1 MYVGAGLKA
10 FLAHQTVVI
19 MQAECVHIPDGLA
32 TCEPLRKTDVPCDL
46 RLATGQ
52 LKHTFAIGPALC
64 YDKGKEGGFIMDWD
78 RIQQKLHI
86 LSDAAKYDV
95 SCSSSGSRRANQAG
109 GIGNGAVCGI
119 CHTWSADGR
128 CVSLLKILMTNR
140 CIYDCAYCVN
150 AASREAERAILTPEE
165 IADVTIA
172 FYRRNY
178 IEGLFLSSGVYRSPD
193 YTTEL
198 LIRTA
203 RILRDEKKFNGY
215 IHMKGIPGT
224 SAQLI
229 RELGR
234 YVDRLSVNI
243 ELPSAPSLRLLA
255 PQKTKENILVPMGHI
270 RRGILERREEKKHHK
285 KAPSFV
291 PAGQTTQL
299 IVGATPDSDR
309 TILRLSQA
317 LYDKVEL
324 KRVYYSA
331 YVPAVTGPNL
341 PAIAK
346 PPLLREHRLYQADW
360 LLRFY
365 QFKADEILTD
375 EAPDFDLDLD
385 PKACWALRHPEFF
398 PIEVNRASYHALL
411 RVPGIGVT
419 SARRICAA
427 RRQAFLSYDTLRRLG
442 IVLKRAQY
450 FITCKGKYYGATTD
464 PVRIRQLLLA
474 RPSAQTAY
482 EPMSLF

>member
-1 MYVGAGLKA
+1 
-10 FLAHQTVVI
+10 
-19 MQAECVHIPDGLA
+19 
-32 TCEPLRKTDVPCDL
+32 
-46 RLATGQ
+46 
-52 LKHTFAIGPALC
+52 
-64 YDKGKEGGFIMDWD
+64 MDWE
-78 RIQQKLHI
+78 RIEEKLHI

-95 SCSSSGSRRANQAG
+95 SCSSSGSHRANKAG
-109 GIGNGAVCGI
+109 GIGNAAACGI
-119 CHTWSADGR
+119 CHTWSSDGR
-128 CVSLLKILMTNR
+128 CVSLLKILMTNH
-140 CIYDCAYCVN
+140 CIYNCAYCVN
-150 AASREAERAILTPEE
+150 AASRDAKRAILTPEE

-203 RILRDEKKFNGY
+203 RILREEKKFNGY

-224 SAQLI
+224 SAALI

-243 ELPSAPSLRLLA
+243 ELPSSSSLKLLA

-270 RRGILERREEKKHHK
+270 REGIDQWRDEKKRYK
-285 KAPSFV
+285 KVPSFV

-317 LYDKVEL
+317 LYDKVDM

-331 YVPAVTGPNL
+331 YVPAVTGSNL
-341 PAIAK
+341 PAIAE

-360 LLRFY
+360 LMRFY
-365 QFKADEILTD
+365 QFNVEEILTD
-375 EAPDFDLDLD
+375 EVPNFDLDLD
-385 PKACWALRHPEFF
+385 PKACWALRHPEVF
-398 PIEVNRASYHALL
+398 PLEVNRASYHDLL
-411 RVPGIGVT
+411 RVPGIGV
-419 SARRICAA
+419 
-427 RRQAFLSYDTLRRLG
+427 
-442 IVLKRAQY
+442 VLKRARY
-450 FITCKGKYYGATTD
+450 FITCKGKYYGLSTD
-464 PVRIRQLLLA
+464 PAYVRRMLLSGQKQ
-474 RPSAQTAY
+474 PSAY

>member
-1 MYVGAGLKA
+1 
-10 FLAHQTVVI
+10 
-19 MQAECVHIPDGLA
+19 
-32 TCEPLRKTDVPCDL
+32 
-46 RLATGQ
+46 
-52 LKHTFAIGPALC
+52 
-64 YDKGKEGGFIMDWD
+64 MDWD
-78 RIQQKLHI
+78 VIREKLHI

-95 SCSSSGSRRANQAG
+95 SCSSSGSRRANKGRGLGDA
-109 GIGNGAVCGI
+109 ASCGI

-128 CVSLLKILMTNR
+128 CVSLLKILMTNH
-140 CIYDCAYCVN
+140 CIYNCAYCVN
-150 AASREAERAILTPEE
+150 AVSREAKRALLTPEE
-165 IADVTIA
+165 IADVTVA

-203 RILRDEKKFNGY
+203 RILRDEKNFNGY

-224 SAQLI
+224 SAALI

-255 PQKTKENILVPMGHI
+255 PQKTKENILLPMRHI
-270 RRGILERREEKKHHK
+270 REGIVERREEKKHHK

-299 IVGATPDSDR
+299 IIGATPDSDR

-317 LYDKVEL
+317 LYEKVSL

-331 YVPAVTGPNL
+331 YIPAVSGPNL

-346 PPLLREHRLYQADW
+346 TPLLREHRLYQADW

-385 PKACWALRHPEFF
+385 PKACWALRHPECF
-398 PIEVNRASYHALL
+398 PVEVNRASYHALL

-427 RRQAFLSYDTLRRLG
+427 RRHAYLSYDTLRRLG
-442 IVLKRAQY
+442 IVLKRAKY
-450 FITCKGKYYGATTD
+450 FITCKGKYYGTSTD
-464 PVRIRQLLLA
+464 PAFIRRQLTLREA
-474 RPSAQTAY
+474 PAAY